1 VAKYALCRPINR
13 DRPAKRN
20 HEFESNPLR
29 QSVWRF
35 CFSVVIRARRSILRP
50 LLRGFRKCR
59 RSLCAPEQQTGAPQ
73 DIFLR
78 RGSEWL
84 SFAGQTQPRVR
95 IDCPRAVS
103 PMFLVSAVKKWST
116 RGLVRLLACMDH
128 RWATVRWAGKQ
139 EKLRPPETCFF
150 LTSPFI
156 EFLCAVLSAKPGTTS
171 WSQQVPDIGSCF

>member
-1 VAKYALCRPINR
+1 MPIPASEPCEEPSVGSSDHRPRDLLRYITQSYTRRPHSARLHLLRHSALRFVFFQPFARTCAFSRHNARLPVR
-13 DRPAKRN
+13 ARLQSVLGKRN

-29 QSVWRF
+29 QPVWRF

-59 RSLCAPEQQTGAPQ
+59 RSLCAPEQQTGAPR

-95 IDCPRAVS
+95 IDCPRAVES
-103 PMFLVSAVKKWST
+103 KT
-116 RGLVRLLACMDH
+116 REYRMDK
-128 RWATVRWAGKQ
+128 RRV
-139 EKLRPPETCFF
+139 F
-150 LTSPFI
+150 
-156 EFLCAVLSAKPGTTS
+156 V
-171 WSQQVPDIGSCF
+171 